1 MVQNIAVPL
10 GRCNGSGPKP
20 GVAPLSHIE
29 LFALLGV
36 VVVISAVSSGP
47 MERRGISLVLL
58 FLVIGWLV
66 GPHALGI
73 ADVRLDSPLLQLV
86 AMLSLTMVLF
96 SDAVSIQPLQVRTHA
111 RLAALI
117 LGPGTIAVAGL
128 IAVAAWQLLGIPP
141 AGSAMIGAA
150 LASTD
155 PVLLRSVLRNPRVP
169 EQVRLALRLESGLN
183 DAVLVPIILIA
194 ITVSVADNTGVASY
208 AVTLA
213 KLLILGPAAGAAIG
227 LVCVIALE
235 AVRRRYGMRRDYE
248 SLYTLGVAL
257 TAFAAAEAMHAS
269 GYLAAFTAGLA
280 IAFRDV
286 ELCDCFHDYGEATAE
301 VALLLTFVALG
312 GSLIWSGLD
321 LIDGP
326 HLVFLLIALA
336 ARPLVLLMV
345 LWRSALNRQDL
356 TLLAW
361 FGPRGLSSLL
371 LILLPVFAQVP
382 GSDQLFATCSL
393 VVLVST
399 LMHGASPALL
409 ARERKSE
416 GSPGTDNL
424 RITLAELQQLRDRSA
439 RVHVLDVRTESSFAG
454 TTDMAADS
462 QRVNPDYAVAEVTRL
477 GLPRDAWL
485 ALYCT

>member
-1 MVQNIAVPL
+1 MT
-10 GRCNGSGPKP
+10 
-20 GVAPLSHIE
+20 HIE

-36 VVVISAVSSGP
+36 VVVISAVASGP
-47 MERRGISLVLL
+47 LERRGISLVLL
-58 FLVIGWLV
+58 FLGIGWLA

-73 ADVRLDSPLLQLV
+73 AEVGLDSPLLQLV

-96 SDAVSIQPLQVRTHA
+96 SDAVSIQPFQVRTHA

-128 IAVAAWQLLGIPP
+128 IALAAWQLLGISA
-141 AGSAMIGAA
+141 AGSAMLGAA

-155 PVLLRSVLRNPRVP
+155 PVLLRAVLRNPRVP
-169 EQVRLALRLESGLN
+169 EPVRLSLRMESGMN
-183 DAVLVPIILIA
+183 DAVLLPIVLIA
-194 ITVSVADNTGVASY
+194 MTVADAGTTTVASY
-208 AVTLA
+208 AVSLGQ
-213 KLLILGPAAGAAIG
+213 LLMLGPAAGAAVG

-235 AVRRRYGMRRDYE
+235 QVRRRFGMRRDYE

-312 GSLIWSGLD
+312 GTLIWSGLE

-326 HLVFLLIALA
+326 HLVFLLLALA
-336 ARPLVLLMV
+336 ARPLVLLAV
-345 LWRSALNRQDL
+345 LWRTRLDRHDLALI
-356 TLLAW
+356 AW

-371 LILLPVFAQVP
+371 LILLPVFARMP
-382 GSDQLFATCSL
+382 GSEQLFATCSL
-393 VVLVST
+393 VVLAST
-399 LMHGASPALL
+399 LMHGASPKLL

-416 GSPGTDNL
+416 SVAAATD
-424 RITLAELQQLRDRSA
+424 RITLSELEQLRESG
-439 RVHVLDVRTESSFAG
+439 VQLSVLDVRTESSF
-454 TTDMAADS
+454 TSTPDMAAGAL
-462 QRVNPDYAVAEVTRL
+462 RVHPDHAVAEVRRL